1 MKIFAFLLL
10 LVSSVAFSADKTLEE
25 SVATENGQYSVKVMP
40 QEKKVEIT
48 KVDGKDAPP
57 YMRIKIL
64 RKKSRPLEL
73 RLHTMNDL
81 NFPPRFTGKID
92 HWNESHI
99 GLEMEISFDQKTWKK
114 IGSALKKALP

>member
-1 MKIFAFLLL
+1 MKIFAIVLV
-10 LVSSVAFSADKTLEE
+10 LVSSWAVAAEKTLEE
-25 SVATENGQYSVKVMP
+25 NVTTENGQYSVKVMP

-81 NFPPRFTGKID
+81 NFPPRFTGKLD

>member
-1 MKIFAFLLL
+1 MKFLMMILLL
-10 LVSSVAFSADKTLEE
+10 AANTAFSAEKTLEE
-25 SVATENGQYSVKVMP
+25 NVQTENGQYSVKVLP

-64 RKKSRPLEL
+64 RKKNRPLEL

-92 HWNESHI
+92 HWNESHV

>member
-1 MKIFAFLLL
+1 MKIFAIALLL
-10 LVSSVAFSADKTLEE
+10 ISGVAFSAEKTLEE
-25 SVATENGQYSVKVMP
+25 NVATENGQYSVKVMP